1 MVYLGTAIM
10 PKSMKYHKQKR
21 MSEKEYPERKSILYS
36 QNFLKKPELV
46 QHLLEKSS
54 IDPKDIVYEVGPGRG
69 IITEQLA
76 FRCKKVIAIEKDQDL
91 FLKLKHRFGQN
102 PKIKIHQ
109 GDFLKYKLPQTEYKV
124 FSNIPFNITADII
137 KKLVNTENSP
147 EDTYLIVQE
156 EAAKKFTGSPYTSK
170 ETLSVLLI
178 KPWFEPK
185 VIHNFKRGDFQP
197 PPGVNTVL
205 LRLQKRKESVVDTKN
220 SQLYKDFLAYTFSQW
235 QPTLKEALRKIF
247 TREQF
252 KKLAKDLNFSQS
264 ATPTEIKFNQWLGL
278 FKYFLVE
285 VANHKKQLT
294 IGAEKNLQKQQ
305 AKLEKIHRTRIQADW
320 KNIRY
325 AFQVS

>member
-1 MVYLGTAIM
+1 M
-10 PKSMKYHKQKR
+10 PKSIKHRKQKR
-21 MSEKEYPERKSILYS
+21 MSEKECPERKSIFYS

-46 QHLLEKSS
+46 RHLLEKSS
-54 IDPKDIVYEVGPGRG
+54 IGPKDIVYEVGPGRG

-91 FLKLKHRFGQN
+91 LLKLKHRFDQN
-102 PKIKIHQ
+102 PKIEIHQ
-109 GDFLKYKLPQTEYKV
+109 GDFLEYRLPQTEYKV

-137 KKLVNTENSP
+137 RKLINTENSP

-156 EAAKKFTGSPYTSK
+156 EAAKKFTGFPYAGK
-170 ETLSVLLI
+170 ETLSALLI

-185 VIHNFKRGDFQP
+185 VIHNFNREDFQP
-197 PPGVNTVL
+197 SPGVDTVL
-205 LRLQKRKESVVDTKN
+205 LRLQKQKEPLVDTKN
-220 SQLYKDFLAYTFSQW
+220 NQFYKDFLAYTFSQW

-252 KKLAKDLNFSQS
+252 KRLAKDLNFSQS
-264 ATPTEIKFNQWLGL
+264 ATPTEIKFDQWFGL
-278 FKYFLVE
+278 FKHFLVG
-285 VANHKKQLT
+285 VTNHKKQLI

-305 AKLEKIHRTRIQADW
+305 AKLEKIHRTKTQADW
-320 KNIRY
+320 KNTRY